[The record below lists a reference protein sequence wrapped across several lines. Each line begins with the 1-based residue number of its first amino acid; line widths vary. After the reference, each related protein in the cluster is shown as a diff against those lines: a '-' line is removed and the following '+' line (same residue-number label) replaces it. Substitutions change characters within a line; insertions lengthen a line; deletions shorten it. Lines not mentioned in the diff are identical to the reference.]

1 MFNATIFVTEVIILE
16 KSTVLAKEVYTEKPN
31 PDDFKMHSHS
41 DYEIFCFLKG
51 NVKYFVEGTVYD
63 LKPNDI
69 LIIKKEDVHSILM
82 TKPSPYARI
91 VIGFSENNLLP
102 GVNEKIISFINNR
115 PLGKY
120 NRYSASVYKNH
131 EWINYLKKIIN
142 ADTNEEK
149 QLYLTVVLNEL
160 CKEYP
165 KDTGTEQS
173 DNIKEI
179 IEYINSKLYEPIN
192 LDEISEKFYLS
203 KAHLIRKFKHY
214 TQYTVWEYVLTKRL
228 THARELLKNGHKP
241 TTVYSQCGFN
251 DYCTF
256 YKAYKNKF
264 FVSPKDDYKN
274 KGGQS

>member
-1 MFNATIFVTEVIILE
+1 ME
-16 KSTVLAKEVYTEKPN
+16 KSSIFAIEAYTEKPKVN
-31 PDDFKMHSHS
+31 DFKIHSHS

-63 LKPNDI
+63 LRPNDI
-69 LIIKKEDVHSILM
+69 LFIKTEEVHSILM
-82 TKPSPYARI
+82 TKPTPYARI
-91 VIGFSENNLLP
+91 VIGFSEEDLIDV
-102 GVNEKIISFINNR
+102 VNKKIMSFINNR
-115 PLGKY
+115 PLGKH
-120 NRYSASVYKNH
+120 NKYSASAYENID
-131 EWINYLKKIIN
+131 WIKYLKKIVS
-142 ADTNEEK
+142 ADNYEEK

-165 KDTGTEQS
+165 KDTGYEQS

-179 IEYINSKLYEPIN
+179 IKYINSKLYEPIN
-192 LDEISEKFYLS
+192 LDDIAEKFYLS

-214 TQYTVWEYVLTKRL
+214 TQFTVWEYILTKRL
-228 THARELLKNGHKP
+228 IHARDLLKNGNKP
-241 TTVYSQCGFN
+241 TEVYSQCGFN

-264 FVSPKDDYKN
+264 NVSPKDDYKN